1 MKMRFFAYL
10 IILPVILLL
19 TFALPVVDW
28 LKYVSWAAFVL
39 AVALMIFA
47 FVKTKEMYKTKK
59 IWFVLLFLLASFCSV
74 KNVYAQYCDPIYDP
88 YCLNNPMNPMSPMYP
103 YGEPQQFDP
112 CANATSELK
121 VLRQARLKLSKIP
134 LSNRTS
140 AQQKEYDDTLKKMN
154 DLMTQ
159 CQIQPCP
166 DISDLYVEAVEDCWI
181 CDVAKLFLVA
191 GDKVVTVFYNN
202 VTKKGYALALL
213 AIGFFMWILVRVLS
227 LIGSFGA
234 TDIGKFFT
242 DFFVKCLFVG
252 GTAALLLVPLRDT
265 ADFFISPFFMF
276 SSMINQKLVEI
287 SDEAVSGG
295 SFIKID
301 ELMYQKLGKKV
312 ECEYCKKLNASAN
325 AAFDG
330 NIDSILKHKLS
341 SSKQAIPGTLA
352 NAILCSVCTIY
363 RITTPPVISGQFLFC
378 SAKQLKKDFAPKPD
392 GKVYRDYDAVIV
404 GGILA
409 WTFIGITAVFS
420 FYLID
425 SFVRLCFVFVLFPFL
440 LVAFVFQSTRQYT
453 KKGLD
458 VLIHTMV
465 TYIVVSIFMLLLIQI
480 FYAMLGP
487 ISGGIVEALA
497 SEEPYQAL
505 HDTLTFIGSG
515 GFACLCCIAIIFLT
529 FFMLQI
535 MHGCIAEISGV
546 DLSNGGGVAAFR
558 TTLGKFTAATR
569 FAQELYNQSSW
580 TNTRRK
586 ARDEDGNL
594 KGGTDKAVGEIE
606 SGGRWLARPFESGG
620 EKTENFLN
628 KISDT
633 VINAVDSVAEKA
645 QKFTDRVGT
654 KAAEGMF
661 NFGKS
666 MFTPHALVASFG
678 FSAVLGVASMV
689 GAAATYVGT
698 KIAVGTIWLTRKVAK
713 KAAKFASRLVSKMA
727 KTIVRA
733 PGILAKKI
741 AYNKYFNRTV
751 GFVWSDVKDTYS
763 DVAHVWDWGKKKYD
777 KVKSRRKYKP

>member
-28 LKYVSWAAFVL
+28 LKYVSWAAFIL
-39 AVALMIFA
+39 AIALLIFA

-59 IWFVLLFLLASFCSV
+59 IWFVLLFLLASFCTV
-74 KNVYAQYCDPIYDP
+74 ENVYAQV
-88 YCLNNPMNPMSPMYP
+88 NPTNS
-103 YGEPQQFDP
+103 YGVRQQFDP
-112 CANATSELK
+112 CANADSELK
-121 VLRQARLKLSKIP
+121 LLRQARLKLSKIP
-134 LSNRTS
+134 LANRTS
-140 AQQKEYDDTLKKMN
+140 VQQKEYDDTLKKMN

-166 DISDLYVEAVEDCWI
+166 DISDLYMEAVEDCWI

-191 GDKVVTVFYNN
+191 GDKVVTVFYDN

-227 LIGSFGA
+227 LVGSFGA

-265 ADFFISPFFMF
+265 ADFFISPFFIF
-276 SSMINQKLVEI
+276 SSMVNQKLIEI

-295 SFIKID
+295 SFVKID
-301 ELMYQKLGKKV
+301 ELMYKKFGKKV
-312 ECEYCKKLNASAN
+312 ECEYCEKLNASAS

-330 NIDSILKHKLS
+330 NIDSILKHQLS

-352 NAILCSVCTIY
+352 NAILCSVCSIY
-363 RITTPPVISGQFLFC
+363 RITTPPVVSGQFLFC
-378 SAKQLKKDFAPKPD
+378 SAKQLTRSIPPKED

-409 WTFIGITAVFS
+409 WTFIGITAIFS

-425 SFVRLCFVFVLFPFL
+425 AFVRLCFVFVLFPFL

-458 VLIHTMV
+458 VLIHSMV
-465 TYIVVSIFMLLLIQI
+465 TYIVVCVFMLLLIQI
-480 FYAMLGP
+480 FYTMLGP
-487 ISGGIVEALA
+487 VSKGIVDALA

-515 GFACLCCIAIIFLT
+515 GFACLCCVAITFLT

-546 DLSNGGGVAAFR
+546 DLSNGGGIAGFR
-558 TTLGKFTAATR
+558 TTLGKFAATSR
-569 FAQELYNQSSW
+569 FAQELYNQPSW
-580 TNTRRK
+580 TNIRRK
-586 ARDEDGNL
+586 ARDENGNL
-594 KGGTDKAVGEIE
+594 KGGTDKAVADIE
-606 SGGRWLARPFESGG
+606 SGGRWLARPFESSGG
-620 EKTENFLN
+620 KTENFLN
-628 KISDT
+628 TISDKA
-633 VINAVDSVAEKA
+633 INAADSVGEKA
-645 QKFTDRVGT
+645 QSAIDRTGT

-666 MFTPHALVASFG
+666 MFTPHALATSLG
-678 FSAVLGVASMV
+678 FSAIVGVASMV
-689 GAAATYVGT
+689 GAGATYVGT
-698 KIAVGTIWLTRKVAK
+698 KIAVGTIWLARKTVK
-713 KAAKFASRLVSKMA
+713 MTTKIVSRLISKTA
-727 KTIVRA
+727 KTIVRT
-733 PGILAKKI
+733 PGIFAKKI

-751 GFVWSDVKDTYS
+751 GFVWSDAKDTYN
-763 DVAHVWDWGKKKYD
+763 DVAPVWNWGKKKYD
-777 KVKSRRKYKP
+777 KLKSHWKYKP